1 MVNRPIIAHRDNT
14 HCSPLAV
21 AAIGDCS
28 IWREHDL
35 PAERSAQLAEL
46 FDPSSASQLPPCNY
60 RCLHEYYW
68 YWRQYYRTTTHRS
81 TLPAQSALFFY
92 WWMNRARSLS
102 RKQSFGWLW
111 FCQNRHSLSAGK
123 WQTFFGLSPPSWPT
137 FKFVLRPTTMLKQIQ
152 LQIKLYYF
160 A

>member
-1 MVNRPIIAHRDNT
+1 MCYNRDWLVNLRVDSQQIAALKLVVYCLTLRDTHLPPHCLPSPTEGLARAQSVSTVALYMVNRPIIAHRDNT

-92 WWMNRARSLS
+92 
-102 RKQSFGWLW
+102 
-111 FCQNRHSLSAGK
+111 
-123 WQTFFGLSPPSWPT
+123 
-137 FKFVLRPTTMLKQIQ
+137 
-152 LQIKLYYF
+152 
-160 A
+160 